1 MHHTIRALRAGAA
14 AALLSASVLLAQAQS
29 PPPSGEAAPGLPGIG
44 LTPAQ
49 KRIIYERTSGDRPQ
63 RVPEGSAISVGA
75 EIPDSVM
82 LNAMPVEVKDEV
94 GVLRD
99 FKFAVLQGARSVL
112 IVDPANR
119 RIMEIVT
126 RDDADRAGK

>member
-1 MHHTIRALRAGAA
+1 VHR
-14 AALLSASVLLAQAQS
+14 AQAHS
-29 PPPSGEAAPGLPGIG
+29 PPPTGAAAPGLPGIG

-63 RVPEGSAISVGA
+63 RVPEGSALSVGA

-99 FKFAVLQGARSVL
+99 FKFAVLQGAQSVL

-126 RDDADRAGK
+126 RDDADRAK

>member
-14 AALLSASVLLAQAQS
+14 AVLLSASVLLAQAQS
-29 PPPSGEAAPGLPGIG
+29 PSGEAAPGLPGIG

-99 FKFAVLQGARSVL
+99 FKFAVLQGAQSVL